1 MRFKRIRTSAIDTV
15 IFFCWVKFSRT
26 RWTTGS
32 NIAPLFFVGFLDTSM
47 YDSSSKTS
55 KHFRFNW
62 NGMILYM
69 TGVFEV
75 IDVVTPDTTN
85 CILGSGT
92 VMLSKV
98 VVPFPPENKPTK

>member
-1 MRFKRIRTSAIDTV
+1 
-15 IFFCWVKFSRT
+15 
-26 RWTTGS
+26 
-32 NIAPLFFVGFLDTSM
+32 
-47 YDSSSKTS
+47 
-55 KHFRFNW
+55 
-62 NGMILYM
+62 MILYM